1 MPDTTIYLLA
11 TVAKAII
18 LIGALLTAF
27 AYLTLIERRVVA
39 IMQTRYG
46 PNRAGPFGL
55 LQPLADALKMIFKE
69 QIIPNKARVLV
80 YLVAPCISIIVALAA
95 FGTVP
100 LGGHWLGDGKPNP
113 WDPFIADFNVGL
125 LYIFAISSL
134 AVYGIVLGG
143 WASGNKYSLLGS
155 LRSAAQMVSYEVS
168 QGLAIMGVLIFASTL
183 SMLGIVKGQVDLGLP
198 YIFAQPLGFVLYCI
212 AAVAE
217 VNRAPFDLPEAE
229 QELVAGYLTEYSGLR
244 WSLYQMAE
252 YINMITVSSVAITLF
267 LGGWTLWPIN
277 NGTFTSWPFLWFLI
291 KLGIALFIF
300 MWLRATL
307 PRIRYDQLMK
317 IGWRVL
323 LPLAVLNLLFTAI
336 AAAFDWPWWSTGAFG
351 LGVLIIAA
359 IVWTVRRGR
368 SQGERPEAALKQGML
383 PPSVKLVH
391 LAPAG
396 AASKVAVD
404 SVSEEST
411 TGETTTEKSENPGEK
426 SEAAVSKK

>member
-1 MPDTTIYLLA
+1 MSDTTIYLLA

-39 IMQTRYG
+39 FIQTRYG
-46 PNRAGPFGL
+46 PNRVGPFGL
-55 LQPLADALKMIFKE
+55 LQPLADALKMVFKE
-69 QIIPNKARVLV
+69 QIIPTKARVFV
-80 YLVAPCISIIVALAA
+80 YLIAPCISIVVALAA
-95 FGTVP
+95 FATIP
-100 LGGHWLGDGKPNP
+100 LGGHWLGSDTPNP

-168 QGLAIMGVLIFASTL
+168 QGLAIMGVLVFSGTL
-183 SMLGIVKGQVDLGLP
+183 SMLGIVKGQVGLGLP
-198 YIFAQPLGFVLYCI
+198 YVFAQPLGFVLYCI

-252 YINMITVSSVAITLF
+252 YINMITVTSVAITLF

-291 KLGIALFIF
+291 KLAIGLFIF

-323 LPLAVLNLLFTAI
+323 LPLAVLNLLFTAV

-351 LGVLIIAA
+351 LGVLILVA

-368 SQGERPEAALKQGML
+368 EQGERPEAALKQGVL

-391 LAPAG
+391 IAPTVAAG
-396 AASKVAVD
+396 VA
-404 SVSEEST
+404 SEEST
-411 TGETTTEKSENPGEK
+411 DSAAAAASAAETKGEAAGEK